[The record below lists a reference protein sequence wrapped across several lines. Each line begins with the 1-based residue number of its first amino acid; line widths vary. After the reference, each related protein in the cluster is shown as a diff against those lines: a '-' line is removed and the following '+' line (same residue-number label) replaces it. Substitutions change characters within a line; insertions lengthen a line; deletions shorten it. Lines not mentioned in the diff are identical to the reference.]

1 MYFTAGFIRLSLPDI
16 KGEFSVDSC
25 ISGSIQK
32 AGFSF
37 IFRDPAFFLLATV
50 RISPNSIFRDAA
62 ALCGKSWYKSVL
74 FSVILHFGCCKIAH
88 KKDFKKPK
96 GSKGQNYDK

>member
-32 AGFSF
+32 QGFLSSSE
-37 IFRDPAFFLLATV
+37 IQLFLLATV
-50 RISPNSIFRDAA
+50 RISPNSVFRDAA

-74 FSVILHFGCCKIAH
+74 FCTSAAAKSHTKRI
-88 KKDFKKPK
+88 
-96 GSKGQNYDK
+96 

>member
-37 IFRDPAFFLLATV
+37 IFRDPAFFAC
-50 RISPNSIFRDAA
+50 D
-62 ALCGKSWYKSVL
+62 CED
-74 FSVILHFGCCKIAH
+74 FS
-88 KKDFKKPK
+88 
-96 GSKGQNYDK
+96 